1 VLSLMPKAKKPKSIR
16 VRQPMDPQRM
26 RAIRRVAIH
35 ASAAVMLIGAC
46 AVGLHFDRRYV
57 ERKLA
62 FPASPPKVVIKN
74 RPVWMSDFVAEQ
86 IARTAQP
93 WGTHSAFD
101 HQLLVDTV
109 ALLKSN
115 AWVRDVHQVR
125 RVYGEKPGDTLELDC
140 DFRAPIA
147 LVRWGE
153 YYWLVDGQGVK
164 LPEAFTQ
171 QQVPQIVM
179 GANKKLNIRIVE
191 GVKLPPPESGAKWVG
206 EDLLAGLDL
215 VKVLFDRGYTEEIVK
230 VDVSN
235 FGGRRDRKEAELV
248 LVTKY
253 STEIRWGR
261 PVGAQQDFF
270 VEVPTAQ
277 KLDYLKA
284 IFEEKRR
291 VDGNH
296 PWIDIRFDAVTYPLP
311 GTART
316 AQAQQQ
322 AELPR

>member
-1 VLSLMPKAKKPKSIR
+1 MAKAKKPKTIR
-16 VRQPMDPQRM
+16 VRKQMDPQRV

-35 ASAAVMLIGAC
+35 ATAALLLIAAA
-46 AVGLHFDRRYV
+46 AVGLRFDRRYV
-57 ERKLA
+57 EQTLA
-62 FPASPPKVVIKN
+62 FPTDPPKVVIKN

-115 AWVRDVHQVR
+115 PWIRDVHQVR
-125 RVYGEKPGDTLELDC
+125 RVYGAKPGDTLELDC
-140 DFRAPIA
+140 EFRAPVA
-147 LVRWGE
+147 LVHWGE

-171 QQVPQIVM
+171 QQVPRIVM
-179 GANKKLNIRIVE
+179 GSNNRLNIRIVE
-191 GVKLPPPESGAKWVG
+191 GVKQPPPESGTKWVG

-215 VKVLFDRGYTEEIVK
+215 VKILFDRNYTEEIVK

-235 FGGRRDRKEAELV
+235 YGGRRDRKEAELV

-253 STEIRWGR
+253 ASEIRWGR

-270 VEVPTAQ
+270 VEIPPAQ
-277 KLDYLKA
+277 KLDYLRQIYEQKH
-284 IFEEKRR
+284 R
-291 VDGNH
+291 VDANH
-296 PWIDIRFDAVTYPLP
+296 PWIDIRFEDVTYPLS
-311 GTART
+311 GTGART
-316 AQAQQQ
+316 AQAAQ